1 MLVGRVTGCVVS
13 TVKDEGLWNIP
24 LLPVRIQERGRE
36 GETLVAADA
45 TGQAG
50 QGDLVYLIDGKEA
63 AKIFRRGLVAADLS
77 IVGFI
82 DSYNRLLENED
93 KGEQQ

>member
-1 MLVGRVTGCVVS
+1 MFVGRVTGCVVS
-13 TVKDEGLWNIP
+13 TVKDEGLQNIP
-24 LLPVRIQERGRE
+24 LLVVQVQERGRE
-36 GETLVAADA
+36 METLVAADA

-63 AKIFRRGLVAADLS
+63 AKIFRRGLVAADAS

-82 DSYNRLLENED
+82 DSYNRLLENEN